1 MTARLEVDIRAGVP
15 GFSLDVAWTAGDGVA
30 VLFGPSGAG
39 KTLTLHCLAGLLR
52 PEAGRIVMDGR
63 VLFDSAQG
71 IHLPPQARRVGY
83 VFQGSALFPHLTV
96 QENVAFGLRHRP
108 LAERTRRAAE
118 VLARLDLGSLASR
131 SPGDLSGGQRQRVAV
146 ARAIAMDPALMLLD
160 EPLSALDLPLR
171 RALRDELRLILDELH
186 VPTVLVTHD
195 FSEAYHL
202 GDRMIVYDRGRV
214 VQAAPRGELLW
225 QPASEAVARILG
237 LRNILQGTVLEATRE
252 RIHLRWRGQTLEARN
267 HPDGH
272 FLPAPGSALAFFV
285 RAEDPRL
292 LRKDGPP
299 PDPDHHTNILAGRV
313 VREVD
318 LGVTRLLMLR
328 LEEPGPPA
336 QGEYDLEIEVPR
348 FVYEVLRLDHH
359 RDWQFSIHRAS
370 ICVLPS

>member
-1 MTARLEVDIRAGVP
+1 MTARLEVDIRAHVP
-15 GFSLDVAWTAGDGVA
+15 GFSLDVTWTAGDGVA

-39 KTLTLHCLAGLLR
+39 KTLTLHCLAGLLC

-63 VLFDSAQG
+63 VLFDSAHG
-71 IHLPPQARRVGY
+71 IHVPPQARRVGY

-108 LAERTRRAAE
+108 RAERTRRAAE
-118 VLARLDLGSLASR
+118 VLARLDLSAFASR
-131 SPGDLSGGQRQRVAV
+131 YPGDLSGGQRQRVAV

-171 RALRDELRLILDELH
+171 RALRDELRLILEELH

-267 HPDGH
+267 RPDGH
-272 FLPAPGSALAFFV
+272 FLPEPGSALAFFV

-292 LRKDGPP
+292 LRKDGTP
-299 PDPDHHTNILAGRV
+299 PDTEHHTNILAGRV

-328 LEEPGPPA
+328 LDEPGSPA
-336 QGEYDLEIEVPR
+336 QGDYDLEIEVPR
-348 FVYEVLRLDHH
+348 FVYEVLRIDHH
-359 RDWQFSIHRAS
+359 RDWQFSIHRGS

>member
-1 MTARLEVDIRAGVP
+1 MARLEVDIRARVP
-15 GFSLDVAWTAGDGVA
+15 GFSLDVTWTAGDGVA

-71 IHLPPQARRVGY
+71 IHLPPQVRRVGY

-96 QENVAFGLRHRP
+96 HENVAFGLRHRP
-108 LAERTRRAAE
+108 LAERSRRAAE
-118 VLARLDLGSLASR
+118 VLARLGLSSLASR
-131 SPGDLSGGQRQRVAV
+131 APGDLSGGQRQRVAV

-171 RALRDELRLILDELH
+171 RALRDELRRILEELR

-195 FSEAYHL
+195 LSEAYHL
-202 GDRMIVYDRGRV
+202 GDRMIVYDHGRV

-225 QPASEAVARILG
+225 HPASEAVARILG
-237 LRNILQGTVLEATRE
+237 LRNILQGTLLEATPE
-252 RIHLRWRGQTLEARN
+252 RIRLRWRGQTLEARN
-267 HPDGH
+267 RPDGD
-272 FLPAPGSALAFFV
+272 FLPAPGSALAFVV

-313 VREVD
+313 IREVD
-318 LGVTRLLMLR
+318 LGVTRLLMLQ
-328 LEEPGPPA
+328 LDEPGPVA
-336 QGEYDLEIEVPR
+336 QGDYDLEIEVPR
-348 FVYEVLRLDHH
+348 FVYDVLRIDQH
-359 RDWQFSIHRAS
+359 RDWQFSIHRGS
-370 ICVLPS
+370 ICVLPN

>member
-1 MTARLEVDIRAGVP
+1 MARLEVDIRVHVP
-15 GFSLDVAWTAGDGVA
+15 GFRLDVAWTAGDGVA

-63 VLFDSAQG
+63 VLYDSARG
-71 IHLPPQARRVGY
+71 IHVSPQARRVGY

-108 LAERTRRAAE
+108 LAERSRRAAE
-118 VLARLDLGSLASR
+118 VLARLGLSVLASR

-146 ARAIAMDPALMLLD
+146 ARAIAMEPALMLLD

-171 RALRDELRLILDELH
+171 RALRDELRLILDEQR

-202 GDRMIVYDRGRV
+202 GDRMIVYDGGRV

-237 LRNILQGTVLEATRE
+237 LRNILQGTVLEATPE
-252 RIHLRWRGQTLEARN
+252 RIRLRWRGRILETRN
-267 HPDGH
+267 RPGGD
-272 FLPAPGSALAFFV
+272 FLPAPGSPLAFFV

-292 LRKDGPP
+292 LRKDGPV
-299 PDPDHHTNILAGRV
+299 PDADHHGNILAGRV

-318 LGVTRLLMLR
+318 LGATRLLMLR
-328 LEEPGPPA
+328 LDEPGPAA
-336 QGEYDLEIEVPR
+336 QGDYDLEIEIPR
-348 FVYEVLRLDHH
+348 FVHEALRIDQH
-359 RDWQFSIHRAS
+359 RDWQFSIHRGS
-370 ICVLPS
+370 ICVLPT